1 MKTNR
6 NYAQFYAL
14 LNKLPGATD
23 GLKEELVLQYTGGRT
38 ESLRAMTDKEYRA
51 MCASMREA
59 QNGMDESAFTAEL
72 KRRRS
77 AVLKRLQRMGV
88 DTTSWANVDNF
99 CLAPRIAG
107 KRFAKLN
114 MDELAALIPKLESIL
129 RKDKQQQKRV
139 PIPAELLDMSKIC
152 WN

>member
-6 NYAQFYAL
+6 NYAQFFAL

-51 MCASMREA
+51 MCASMRKAQSGMSEA
-59 QNGMDESAFTAEL
+59 TFTAEL

-77 AVLKRLQRMGV
+77 AVLKRLQRLGI
-88 DTTSWANVDNF
+88 DTTNWANVDNF

-114 MDELAALIPKLESIL
+114 IEELAALVPKLENIL
-129 RKDKQQQKRV
+129 RKDKVKQM
-139 PIPAELLDMSKIC
+139 PTPGELLNVSLIS